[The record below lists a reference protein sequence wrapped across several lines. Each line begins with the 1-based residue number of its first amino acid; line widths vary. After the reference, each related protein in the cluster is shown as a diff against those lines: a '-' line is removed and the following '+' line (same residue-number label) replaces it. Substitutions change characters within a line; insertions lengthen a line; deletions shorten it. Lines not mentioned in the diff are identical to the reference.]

1 MIESEYRNPI
11 QLLIESIL
19 KPSLHSQQHIDF
31 KNGVIRPFNHD
42 DSDKNE
48 EKDEKEN
55 KKKDLSIYIDYEIKQ
70 QQQQQ
75 PKQQHIRQKQSYL
88 GFPCKLFNII
98 EENNQSIELIIHSID
113 YEFNESDWIF
123 TEDDEKYQQ
132 QFTNIDIWYL
142 SLYEFPKKDWPIVL
156 LDYSNIH
163 SLRHQLKMR
172 HRLLLEVDHNKR
184 FYICHENEMKQKVIE
199 YMNHTGAYMLLQD
212 LNRTDHNYIGRILN
226 TIMQRLTTK
235 LNDLLDR
242 KCISEDQSQQIRMD
256 PSRIRL
262 DFLSFDADTRQ

>member
-1 MIESEYRNPI
+1 
-11 QLLIESIL
+11 
-19 KPSLHSQQHIDF
+19 
-31 KNGVIRPFNHD
+31 
-42 DSDKNE
+42 
-48 EKDEKEN
+48 
-55 KKKDLSIYIDYEIKQ
+55 
-70 QQQQQ
+70 
-75 PKQQHIRQKQSYL
+75 
-88 GFPCKLFNII
+88 
-98 EENNQSIELIIHSID
+98 
-113 YEFNESDWIF
+113 
-123 TEDDEKYQQ
+123 
-132 QFTNIDIWYL
+132 
-142 SLYEFPKKDWPIVL
+142 
-156 LDYSNIH
+156 
-163 SLRHQLKMR
+163 MR

-262 DFLSFDADTRQ
+262 DFLSFDADTRQTTFFAIFYIDDICTTFSHGQTIQSLERFLNQYVPDRQIQGITIETILELVTFFLQNQYFLYKNKVYRQIKGNGSDSPLTIILNNINMYYQQQNLVNILFEKTEIFGNYVRIHVSLI